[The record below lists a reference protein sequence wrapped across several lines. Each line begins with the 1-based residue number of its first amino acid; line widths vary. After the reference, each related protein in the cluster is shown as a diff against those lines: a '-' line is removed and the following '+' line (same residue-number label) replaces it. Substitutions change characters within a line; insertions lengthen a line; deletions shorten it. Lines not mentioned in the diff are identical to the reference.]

1 MPFGDT
7 PKIQTNT
14 ITILYSKRFN
24 DTFNKREMQLAEL
37 ILLAFLYLVIRLSK
51 VDFCHVFPSETKKPP
66 AIRGGFLLISER
78 S

>member
-7 PKIQTNT
+7 PTIQTHTIT

-37 ILLAFLYLVIRLSK
+37 ILLAFLYLSIRLK
-51 VDFCHVFPSETKKPP
+51 LAV
-66 AIRGGFLLISER
+66 
-78 S
+78 